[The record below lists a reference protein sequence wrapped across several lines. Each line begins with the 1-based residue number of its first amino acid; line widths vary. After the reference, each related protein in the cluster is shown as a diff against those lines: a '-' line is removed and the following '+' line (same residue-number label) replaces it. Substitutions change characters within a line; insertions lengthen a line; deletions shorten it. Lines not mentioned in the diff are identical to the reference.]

1 LTISAVAGDKI
12 GTATDSRLCMSNQIG
27 MNYVEASVNKM
38 FDQYIK
44 RWNNYEKPGSEFQQ
58 INHANNTSFGG

>member
-1 LTISAVAGDKI
+1 
-12 GTATDSRLCMSNQIG
+12 MSNQIG

-44 RWNNYEKPGSEFQQ
+44 RWNNYEKPGSQFQQ